1 ARVLLLSTA
10 DTDLL
15 AAKASGAD
23 YRVANPSRTDPE
35 ELPDLL
41 AGIDVAV
48 VRLLGGRRAWEEG
61 LDAVLASGIPV
72 IALGGEAAPD
82 AELMSLSTVPAGVST
97 QALAYLVEGGP
108 ENLRELARFLSDAVL
123 LTGEGFQPPKKMPEV
138 GVQGDRSREAGR
150 PTVGIVFYRAHALS
164 GNTGFVDVLADQV
177 ERAGANALP
186 VFCGS
191 LRGLSDM
198 DGLRELLSDCDVL
211 IATVLAAGGSV
222 AASASAGGDEDSW
235 DAGALAALDIPVLQ
249 GLCLTTTRATWS
261 GSDAALSP
269 MDAAMQVAVP

>member
-1 ARVLLLSTA
+1 SSRHCPRGWEGEVTASIREPGDSSRRPLPGRAPRERNAVTEHAGSHSGARVLLLSTA

-123 LTGEGFQPPKKMPEV
+123 LTGEGFQPPKKMPEF
-138 GVQGDRSREAGR
+138 GVHGDRSREAGR
-150 PTVGIVFYRAHALS
+150 PTVGLVFYRAHALS
-164 GNTGFVDVLADQV
+164 GHKTG
-177 ERAGANALP
+177 R
-186 VFCGS
+186 
-191 LRGLSDM
+191 
-198 DGLRELLSDCDVL
+198 
-211 IATVLAAGGSV
+211 
-222 AASASAGGDEDSW
+222 
-235 DAGALAALDIPVLQ
+235 
-249 GLCLTTTRATWS
+249 
-261 GSDAALSP
+261 
-269 MDAAMQVAVP
+269 